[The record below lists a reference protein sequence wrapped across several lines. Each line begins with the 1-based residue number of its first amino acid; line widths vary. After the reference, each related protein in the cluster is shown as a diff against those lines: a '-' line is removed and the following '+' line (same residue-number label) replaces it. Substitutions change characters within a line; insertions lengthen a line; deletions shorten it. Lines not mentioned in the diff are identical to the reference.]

1 MRILFPFLIFVLGL
15 IAVPASAQEFF
26 PPFDPNDQE
35 GSAAGAA
42 MLYQMSLLGMTS
54 PPIGWACVA
63 NLPDINGPTY
73 VYCEP
78 DATMI
83 AAQEQEQE
91 RWEEQMRLREA
102 RTRLRLGLHRSRD
115 R

>member
-1 MRILFPFLIFVLGL
+1 MVRFTFLVVLLGL
-15 IAVPASAQEFF
+15 LAASTASAQEFF
-26 PPFDPNDQE
+26 PPFDPNDPS

-42 MLYQMSLLGMTS
+42 MLYQLSLWGMTG
-54 PPIGWACVA
+54 PPIGWACVS
-63 NLPDINGPTY
+63 NLPDVEGPTY

-83 AAQEQEQE
+83 AAQEQEQM

-102 RTRLRLGLHRSRD
+102 RIRLRLGLHRTRE